1 MKASKTL
8 RIRVTGQL
16 SGFVA
21 RNVGEDGLFENASEY
36 IRHLIRRDKEQ
47 VEREMFNTLKA
58 ELQRAFATP
67 DEGYVLVT
75 REGLLERIH
84 QRRADLARAA
94 STSSI
99 VE

>member
-1 MKASKTL
+1 MKASTTL
-8 RIRVTGQL
+8 RIRITGPL
-16 SGFVA
+16 RDFVA
-21 RNVGEDGLFENASEY
+21 RNVGKDGLFENASEY
-36 IRHLIRRDKEQ
+36 TRHLIRRDKEQ

-58 ELQRAFATP
+58 EVQRAFATP
-67 DEGYVLVT
+67 DEEYVLVT